1 MARPDV
7 VIARVWDGVPNLRNG
22 GTAVGVREEG
32 LGSAALEY
40 RVAQFR
46 PLRAGQLLTVCS
58 GLKALGEKTTAWT
71 HLCMMARRAN
81 RSRPPRPWASPST
94 FGCARPWRSR
104 PNAAPRC
111 NPC

>member
-40 RVAQFR
+40 RVAQ
-46 PLRAGQLLTVCS
+46 S
-58 GLKALGEKTTAWT
+58 
-71 HLCMMARRAN
+71 AR
-81 RSRPPRPWASPST
+81 
-94 FGCARPWRSR
+94 CAPGS
-104 PNAAPRC
+104 C
-111 NPC
+111 